1 MANWNLVKV
10 TMGTADTV
18 VFRAISVIRD
28 KSKRPDEAKIYN
40 YVKNFP
46 DDSEVS
52 DDSFWKEWKQLR
64 TKELL

>member
-10 TMGTADTV
+10 TIGTADTV

-28 KSKRPDEAKIYN
+28 KLKRPDEPKIYN
-40 YVKNFP
+40 YIKNFP